1 MKRRLFHLRL
11 RDITPRGLYP
21 RSVLMVVLPVIL
33 LLSAVTYIFYDS
45 HWRHTSRKLSQTMS
59 SEIEFMVEA
68 RHRFG
73 EDFPAMQALARDIM
87 RLDVE
92 VLENE
97 TLPTEQ
103 KQLIFTALDNIL
115 SRELDVSLEEPYW
128 FDISGLGGTIEIR
141 VQDGDDVIRFIAARD
156 RTFSTTGHI
165 FIIWVI
171 GATGILIALALGFLR
186 NQVRSILKLTEAAK
200 AYGRGRDAGN
210 YRPSGATEIRDAAR
224 AVMDMRT
231 RLTTFAEERT
241 TMLAGI
247 SHDLRTPLTRL
258 KLQLAM
264 MDETDDIRAARQ
276 DLAEMSAMLEEYLSF
291 ASGKEGE
298 QPLTFRFDQLVEE
311 VVQALGGKAHIR
323 RLDPVSIIARQGLL
337 RRAVSNLISNAQGFG
352 THVEIEVVNGPHMVE
367 LIVDD
372 DGPGI
377 PQERREEAFRPFHR
391 LDPSRNQN
399 VPGTGLGLSIARDTV
414 RQHGGDIRLENSPLG
429 GLRVRFRL
437 PG

>member
-1 MKRRLFHLRL
+1 MPKRFPLRL

-45 HWRHTSRKLSQTMS
+45 HWRHTSRKLSQTMA
-59 SEIEFMVEA
+59 SEIEFMVSLRQQYPGEFTALSREA
-68 RHRFG
+68 S
-73 EDFPAMQALARDIM
+73 EAMS
-87 RLDVE
+87 LDVTVIE
-92 VLENE
+92 EA

-103 KQLIFTALDNIL
+103 KQLFFTALDEIL
-115 SRELDVSLEEPYW
+115 TRELDVALDQPFW
-128 FDISGLGGTIEIR
+128 FDLSGYGETVEIQ
-141 VQDGDDVIRFIAARD
+141 VQDGDDILRFMAERD

-165 FIIWVI
+165 FIVWVI

-186 NQVRSILKLTEAAK
+186 NQVRSMLKLTEAAK
-200 AYGRGRDAGN
+200 AYGRGRDLPN

-224 AVMDMRT
+224 AVMEMRT

-264 MDETDDIRAARQ
+264 MEETDEIRAARA
-276 DLAEMSAMLEEYLSF
+276 DLKEMSAMLEEYLAF

-298 QPLTFRFDQLVEE
+298 QPAAFRFDTLVNEIASE
-311 VVQALGGKAHIR
+311 LEGDVTLR
-323 RLDPVSIIARQGLL
+323 RTDPVSIIARRGLI
-337 RRAVSNLISNAQGFG
+337 RRAVSNILSNALGYG
-352 THVEIEVVNGPHMVE
+352 TKVEAEVIDGPHMAE
-367 LIVDD
+367 LVVDD

-377 PQERREEAFRPFHR
+377 PEARREEAFRPFHR
-391 LDPSRNQN
+391 LDAARNQN
-399 VPGTGLGLSIARDTV
+399 VPGTGLGLSVARDTA
-414 RQHGGDIRLENSPLG
+414 RQHGGDIRLEDSPLG
-429 GLRVRFRL
+429 GLRVRLRL
-437 PG
+437 PS

>member
-1 MKRRLFHLRL
+1 MAKRFKLRL

-33 LLSAVTYIFYDS
+33 LLTAVTYIFYDS
-45 HWRHTSRKLSQTMS
+45 HWRHTSRKLSQTMA
-59 SEIEFMVEA
+59 SEIEFMVSLRDRYPDQFDALRADA
-68 RHRFG
+68 R
-73 EDFPAMQALARDIM
+73 DAMQ
-87 RLDVE
+87 LDVT
-92 VLENE
+92 VLPD
-97 TLPTEQ
+97 TSLPTEQ
-103 KQLIFTALDNIL
+103 KRLFFTALDEIL
-115 SRELDVSLEEPYW
+115 SRELDVSLDQPFW
-128 FDISGLGGTIEIR
+128 FDISGYGETVEIR
-141 VQDGDDVIRFIAARD
+141 VQDGPDVLSFLAERD

-165 FIIWVI
+165 FIVWVI
-171 GATGILIALALGFLR
+171 GATGILVALALGFLR
-186 NQVRSILKLTEAAK
+186 NQVRSILRLTEAAK
-200 AYGRGRDAGN
+200 AYGRGRDSHD

-264 MDETDDIRAARQ
+264 MEPSPDIEDARR
-276 DLAEMSAMLEEYLSF
+276 DLAEMSAMLDEYLAF

-298 QPLTFRFDQLVEE
+298 QAVDFRFDTLVRE
-311 VVQALGGKAHIR
+311 VVASLGNKATIR
-323 RLDPVSIIARQGLL
+323 RADEIELIGRPGLI
-337 RRAVSNLISNAQGFG
+337 RRAVSNLISNGQGFAS
-352 THVEIEVVNGPHMVE
+352 HVEIDVIKGPHMAE

-377 PQERREEAFRPFHR
+377 PEDQRSEAFKPFHR
-391 LDPSRNQN
+391 LDASRNQN
-399 VPGTGLGLSIARDTV
+399 VPGTGLGLSLARDTA

-429 GLRVRFRL
+429 GLRVRLRL
-437 PG
+437 PV

>member
-1 MKRRLFHLRL
+1 MAKRFKLRL

-33 LLSAVTYIFYDS
+33 LLTAVTYIFYDS
-45 HWRHTSRKLSQTMS
+45 HWRHTSRKLSQTMA
-59 SEIEFMVEA
+59 SEIEFMVGLRDRYPDQFDALRADA
-68 RHRFG
+68 R
-73 EDFPAMQALARDIM
+73 DAMQ
-87 RLDVE
+87 LDVT
-92 VLENE
+92 VLPDA

-103 KQLIFTALDNIL
+103 KQLFFTALDEIL
-115 SRELDVSLEEPYW
+115 SRELDVSLDQPFW
-128 FDISGLGGTIEIR
+128 FDISGYGETVEIR
-141 VQDGDDVIRFIAARD
+141 VQDGPDILSFVAERD

-165 FIIWVI
+165 FIVWVI

-186 NQVRSILKLTEAAK
+186 NQVRSILRLTEAAK
-200 AYGRGRDAGN
+200 AYGRGRDSHD

-241 TMLAGI
+241 TMMAGI

-264 MDETDDIRAARQ
+264 MEPSADIEDARK
-276 DLAEMSAMLEEYLSF
+276 DLAEMSAMLDEYLAF

-298 QPLTFRFDQLVEE
+298 QAVDFRFDKLVRE
-311 VVQALGGKAHIR
+311 VVASLGNKATIR
-323 RLDPVSIIARQGLL
+323 RADEIELIGRPGLI
-337 RRAVSNLISNAQGFG
+337 RRAVSNLISNGQGFAS
-352 THVEIEVVNGPHMVE
+352 HVEIDVIKGPHMAE

-377 PQERREEAFRPFHR
+377 PEAQRSEAFKPFHR
-391 LDPSRNQN
+391 LDASRNQN
-399 VPGTGLGLSIARDTV
+399 VPGTGLGLSLARDTA

-429 GLRVRFRL
+429 GLRVRLRL
-437 PG
+437 PV

>member
-1 MKRRLFHLRL
+1 MPKRFHIRL

-33 LLSAVTYIFYDS
+33 LLTAVTYIFYDS
-45 HWRHTSRKLSQTMS
+45 HWRHTSRKLSQTIS
-59 SEIEFMVEA
+59 SEIAFMVTLRHEYPGEFKMLASEA
-68 RHRFG
+68 SRS
-73 EDFPAMQALARDIM
+73 MQ
-87 RLDVE
+87 LDVT
-92 VLENE
+92 VLENTE
-97 TLPTEQ
+97 LPTEQ
-103 KQLIFTALDNIL
+103 KGLFFTALDEIL
-115 SRELDVSLEEPYW
+115 SRELSVSLDQPYW
-128 FDISGLGGTIEIR
+128 FDLSGYGETVEIQ
-141 VQDGDDVIRFIAARD
+141 VQDGADVLQFIAERD

-165 FIIWVI
+165 FIVWVI
-171 GATGILIALALGFLR
+171 GATGILVALALGFLR

-200 AYGRGRDAGN
+200 SYGRGRDTGN

-264 MDETDDIRAARQ
+264 LEDTEDIRAAKA
-276 DLAEMSAMLEEYLSF
+276 DLAEMSAMLEEYLAF

-298 QPLTFRFDQLVEE
+298 QPVSFRFDDMVRDVAEGLEGAVAFKRMDE
-311 VVQALGGKAHIR
+311 VSL
-323 RLDPVSIIARQGLL
+323 IARPGLI
-337 RRAVSNLISNAQGFG
+337 RRAVSNLLSNALGFG
-352 THVEIEVVNGPHMVE
+352 SHVEAEVINGPHMIE
-367 LIVDD
+367 LVVDD

-377 PQERREEAFRPFHR
+377 PAERREEAFKPFHR
-391 LDPSRNQN
+391 LDASRNQN
-399 VPGTGLGLSIARDTV
+399 VPGTGLGLSIARDTA
-414 RQHGGDIRLENSPLG
+414 RQHGGDIRLEDSPLG

-437 PG
+437 PR

>member
-1 MKRRLFHLRL
+1 MAKRFHIRL

-59 SEIEFMVEA
+59 SEIEFMVGLRQQYPEEFDRLRASA
-68 RHRFG
+68 R
-73 EDFPAMQALARDIM
+73 DAMQLE
-87 RLDVE
+87 VT
-92 VLENE
+92 VLENAE
-97 TLPTEQ
+97 LPTEQ
-103 KQLIFTALDNIL
+103 TDLFFTALDEIL
-115 SRELDVSLEEPYW
+115 SRELDVSLDQPYW
-128 FDISGLGGTIEIR
+128 FDISGYGETVEIQ
-141 VQDGDDVIRFIAARD
+141 VQDGPDVLQFMAERD

-165 FIIWVI
+165 FIVWVI

-200 AYGRGRDAGN
+200 AYGRGRDDQN

-258 KLQLAM
+258 KLQLALM
-264 MDETDDIRAARQ
+264 EETDEIRAAKA
-276 DLAEMSAMLEEYLSF
+276 DLAEMSAMLEEYLAF

-298 QPLTFRFDQLVEE
+298 QSVSFRFDRMVEQVAASLE
-311 VVQALGGKAHIR
+311 GDVSFT
-323 RLDPVSIIARQGLL
+323 RLDEVSVIARKGLL
-337 RRAVSNLISNAQGFG
+337 RRAVSNLLSNALGFG
-352 THVEIEVVNGPHMVE
+352 EHVEAEVINGPHMVE
-367 LIVDD
+367 LVVDD

-377 PQERREEAFRPFHR
+377 PPERREEAFKPFHR
-391 LDPSRNQN
+391 LDASRNQN
-399 VPGTGLGLSIARDTV
+399 VPGTGLGLSIARDTA
-414 RQHGGDIRLENSPLG
+414 RQHGGDIRLEDSPLG
-429 GLRVRFRL
+429 GLRVRLRI
-437 PG
+437 PR

>member
-1 MKRRLFHLRL
+1 MAKRFKLRL

-33 LLSAVTYIFYDS
+33 LLTAVTYIFYDS
-45 HWRHTSRKLSQTMS
+45 HWRHTSRKLSQTMA
-59 SEIEFMVEA
+59 SEIEFMVGLRDRYPDQFDALRADA
-68 RHRFG
+68 R
-73 EDFPAMQALARDIM
+73 DAMQ
-87 RLDVE
+87 LDVT
-92 VLENE
+92 VLPDA

-103 KQLIFTALDNIL
+103 KQLFFTALDEIL
-115 SRELDVSLEEPYW
+115 SRELDVSLDQPFW
-128 FDISGLGGTIEIR
+128 FDISGYGETVEIR
-141 VQDGDDVIRFIAARD
+141 VQDGPDVLSFVAERD

-165 FIIWVI
+165 FIVWVI

-186 NQVRSILKLTEAAK
+186 NQVRSILRLTEAAK
-200 AYGRGRDAGN
+200 AYGRGRDSHD

-264 MDETDDIRAARQ
+264 MEPSADIEDARK
-276 DLAEMSAMLEEYLSF
+276 DLAEMSAMLDEYLAF

-298 QPLTFRFDQLVEE
+298 QAVDFRFDKLVRE
-311 VVQALGGKAHIR
+311 VVASLGNKATIR
-323 RLDPVSIIARQGLL
+323 RADEVELIGRPGLI
-337 RRAVSNLISNAQGFG
+337 RRAVSNLISNGQGFAS
-352 THVEIEVVNGPHMVE
+352 HVEIDVIKGPHMAE

-377 PQERREEAFRPFHR
+377 PEAQRSEAFKPFHR
-391 LDPSRNQN
+391 LDASRNQN
-399 VPGTGLGLSIARDTV
+399 VPGTGLGLSLARDTA

-429 GLRVRFRL
+429 GLRVRLRL
-437 PG
+437 PV

>member
-1 MKRRLFHLRL
+1 MALKFRL

-21 RSVLMVVLPVIL
+21 RSVLMVVLPVVL
-33 LLSAVTYIFYDS
+33 LLTAVTYIFYDS
-45 HWRHTSRKLSQTMS
+45 HWRHTSRKLSQTIS
-59 SEIEFMVEA
+59 SEIQFMVA
-68 RHRFG
+68 LRHQYPDQFDMLR
-73 EDFPAMQALARDIM
+73 DDARDAM
-87 RLDVE
+87 ALDVT
-92 VLENE
+92 VLEN
-97 TLPTEQ
+97 TRLPEEQ
-103 KQLIFTALDNIL
+103 KQLFFTALDDIL
-115 SRELDVSLEEPYW
+115 SRELYVSLDEPFW
-128 FDISGLGGTIEIR
+128 FDISGYGATVEIQ
-141 VQDGDDVIRFIAARD
+141 VQDGPDVLRFRAARD

-165 FIIWVI
+165 FIVWVI

-200 AYGRGRDAGN
+200 AYGRGRDADH

-264 MDETDDIRAARQ
+264 MDETDEIRAARE
-276 DLAEMSAMLEEYLSF
+276 DLRQMSAMLDEYLAF

-298 QPLTFRFDQLVEE
+298 QPAEVEFDRLVRE
-311 VVQALGGKAHIR
+311 VVDGLGGKATLR
-323 RLDPVSIIARQGLL
+323 KVEPVTIIAREGLV
-337 RRAVSNLISNAQGFG
+337 RRAISNLISNAQGFG
-352 THVEIEVVNGPHMVE
+352 ETVEIEVIKGPHMAE

-377 PQERREEAFRPFHR
+377 PQAQREEAFRPFHR
-391 LDPSRNQN
+391 LDESRNQN
-399 VPGTGLGLSIARDTV
+399 VPGTGLGLSIARDTA

-429 GLRVRFRL
+429 GLRVRLRL
-437 PG
+437 PI

>member
-1 MKRRLFHLRL
+1 MAKRFKLRL

-33 LLSAVTYIFYDS
+33 LLTAVTYIFYDS
-45 HWRHTSRKLSQTMS
+45 HWRHTSRKLSQTMA
-59 SEIEFMVEA
+59 SEIEFMVGLRDRYPDQFDALRADA
-68 RHRFG
+68 R
-73 EDFPAMQALARDIM
+73 DAMQ
-87 RLDVE
+87 LDVT
-92 VLENE
+92 VLPDA

-103 KQLIFTALDNIL
+103 KQLFFTALDEIL
-115 SRELDVSLEEPYW
+115 SRELDVSLDQPFW
-128 FDISGLGGTIEIR
+128 FDISGYGETVEIR
-141 VQDGDDVIRFIAARD
+141 VQDGPDVLSFVAERD

-165 FIIWVI
+165 FIVWVI

-186 NQVRSILKLTEAAK
+186 NQVRSILRLTEAAK
-200 AYGRGRDAGN
+200 AYGRGRDSHD

-264 MDETDDIRAARQ
+264 MEPSADIEDARK
-276 DLAEMSAMLEEYLSF
+276 DLAEMSAMLDEYLAF

-298 QPLTFRFDQLVEE
+298 QAVDFRFDKLVRE
-311 VVQALGGKAHIR
+311 VVASLGNKATIR
-323 RLDPVSIIARQGLL
+323 RADEVELIGRPGLI
-337 RRAVSNLISNAQGFG
+337 RRAVSNLISNGQGFAS
-352 THVEIEVVNGPHMVE
+352 HVEIEVIKGPHMAE

-377 PQERREEAFRPFHR
+377 PEAQRSEAFKPFHR
-391 LDPSRNQN
+391 LDASRNQN
-399 VPGTGLGLSIARDTV
+399 VPGTGLGLSLARDTA

-429 GLRVRFRL
+429 GLRVRLRL
-437 PG
+437 PV

>member
-1 MKRRLFHLRL
+1 MPKLFHLRL

-33 LLSAVTYIFYDS
+33 LLTAVTYIFYDS

-59 SEIEFMVEA
+59 SEIAFMVEA

-73 EDFPAMQALARDIM
+73 ADFDEMRQLADDQMQLSVD
-87 RLDVE
+87 
-92 VLENE
+92 VLEDA

-103 KQLIFTALDNIL
+103 KQLFFTALDDIL
-115 SRELDVSLEEPYW
+115 TRELDVSLDEPFW
-128 FDISGLGGTIEIR
+128 FDISGYGETVDIR
-141 VQDGDDVIRFIAARD
+141 VQDGDDVIRFLAERD

-165 FIIWVI
+165 FIVWVI

-200 AYGRGRDAGN
+200 AYGRGRNAHK

-241 TMLAGI
+241 AMLAGI

-264 MDETDDIRAARQ
+264 MEETDEIKAAKA
-276 DLAEMSAMLEEYLSF
+276 DLKEMSAMLEEYLSF
-291 ASGKEGE
+291 ASGREGE
-298 QPLTFRFDQLVEE
+298 QPVSFRFDELVQE
-311 VVQALGGKAHIR
+311 VVAALGKEATLR
-323 RLDPVSIIARQGLL
+323 KLDPVTIIARQGLV

-352 THVEIEVVNGPHMVE
+352 KTVEVEVVNGPHMAE

-377 PQERREEAFRPFHR
+377 PEDRREEAFKPFHR
-391 LDPSRNQN
+391 LDASRNQN
-399 VPGTGLGLSIARDTV
+399 VPGTGLGLSIARDTA
-414 RQHGGDIRLENSPLG
+414 RQHGGDIRLEDSPLG
-429 GLRVRFRL
+429 GLRVRLRL
-437 PG
+437 PS

>member
-1 MKRRLFHLRL
+1 MAKRFKLRL

-33 LLSAVTYIFYDS
+33 LLTAVTYIFYDS
-45 HWRHTSRKLSQTMS
+45 HWRHTSRKLSQTMA
-59 SEIEFMVEA
+59 SEIEFMVGLRDRYPDQFDALRADA
-68 RHRFG
+68 R
-73 EDFPAMQALARDIM
+73 DAMQ
-87 RLDVE
+87 LDVT
-92 VLENE
+92 VLPDA

-103 KQLIFTALDNIL
+103 KQLFFTALDEIL
-115 SRELDVSLEEPYW
+115 SRELDVSLDQPFW
-128 FDISGLGGTIEIR
+128 FDISGYGETVEIR
-141 VQDGDDVIRFIAARD
+141 VQDGPDVLSFVAERD

-165 FIIWVI
+165 FIVWVI

-186 NQVRSILKLTEAAK
+186 NQVRSILRLTEAAK
-200 AYGRGRDAGN
+200 AYGRGRDSHD

-264 MDETDDIRAARQ
+264 MEPSADIEDARK
-276 DLAEMSAMLEEYLSF
+276 DLAEMSAMLDEYLAF

-298 QPLTFRFDQLVEE
+298 QAVDFRFDKLVRE
-311 VVQALGGKAHIR
+311 VVASLGNKATIR
-323 RLDPVSIIARQGLL
+323 RADEVELIGRPGLI
-337 RRAVSNLISNAQGFG
+337 RRAVSNLISNGQGFAS
-352 THVEIEVVNGPHMVE
+352 HVEIDVIKGPHMAE

-377 PQERREEAFRPFHR
+377 PEAQRSEAFKPFHR
-391 LDPSRNQN
+391 LDASRNQN
-399 VPGTGLGLSIARDTV
+399 VPGTGLGLSLARDTA

-429 GLRVRFRL
+429 GLRVRLRL
-437 PG
+437 PN